1 MVIRAELYKSKP
13 TKEGY
18 YPIKILFQGK
28 KQNRISTGILCRRES
43 HFDTK
48 KGRFIS
54 KNGDAEY
61 KEKNQKLESMLSKF
75 LARKQ
80 ELEDNGIEPTF
91 ELLTADTPIKK
102 HNDKYSLKKI
112 IDERCGGDTKETIK
126 VPLNTFKQYRHL
138 KNLIEEW
145 YGDLDVRE
153 VDQRTLDSFREKLQ
167 EKYGNEHVRIKN
179 QMLTSFGAIMKYA
192 QVRGYIPYLKFGE
205 IKIWQYTIDKEK
217 LNLTPSEFSIMMQ
230 GYKKDIVGE
239 GTPIKQSHKD
249 AICLF
254 MFMVAFQGLSPVD
267 LFKLKKKDLVIET
280 ISKVDIDYE
289 RYDNDEEYR
298 KDIEKVQE
306 KRDIVRIKTDRKKRG
321 TPVKIVADYESIQ
334 NLIEDYYDCKDD
346 EDYIIG
352 TLERGKTY
360 SQNTIQE
367 MSNSYF
373 TAKTVQLNDY
383 LQDYVRRRPDA
394 NLKMRNV
401 TYYMARHVF
410 ANRLNDLGFDPNITR
425 RYMGHSQ
432 GVNQSMALEK
442 HYLAPVNEWKQAD
455 ATWII
460 FNQGTTIKQLIE
472 WRNEFREYQKKLE
485 SDEDVNKGNEYIKY

>member
-28 KQNRISTGILCRRES
+28 KQNRISTGILCRRPS

-91 ELLTADTPIKK
+91 ELLLEDTSIQK
-102 HNDKYSLKKI
+102 HNDKYSIKKI
-112 IDERCGGDTKETIK
+112 IVERCGGDTEETIK
-126 VPLNTFKQYRHL
+126 IPINTFKQYRHL
-138 KNLIEEW
+138 KNLIAEW

-153 VDQRTLDSFREKLQ
+153 VDQKTLDSFRLKLQ
-167 EKYGNEHVRIKN
+167 EHYKDKHVRMKN
-179 QMLTSFGAIMKYA
+179 KMLSSFGAIMRFA
-192 QVRGYIPYLKFGE
+192 QTRGYIPYIRFG
-205 IKIWQYTIDKEK
+205 KIEKWPYEIDKDK
-217 LNLTPSEFSIMMQ
+217 VNLTASEFSILMQ
-230 GYKKDIVGE
+230 AYKKDIVGE
-239 GTPIKQSHKD
+239 GTPIKECHKE

-267 LFKLKKKDLVIET
+267 LFKLKKKDLVIDT

-289 RYDNDEEYR
+289 RLDNDEEYR

-306 KRDIVRIKTDRKKRG
+306 QRDIVRIKTDRKKRG
-321 TPVKIVADYESIQ
+321 TPVKIVVDLESIQ
-334 NLIEDYYDCKDD
+334 NLIEDYYDGKDD
-346 EDYIIG
+346 EDYLIG
-352 TLERGKTY
+352 TLKRGETY
-360 SQNTIQE
+360 SQNTIQK
-367 MSNSYF
+367 MSDSYY
-373 TAKTVQLNDY
+373 ASKTEQLNEY
-383 LQDYVRRRPDA
+383 IQDYIKRRPDA

-401 TYYMARHVF
+401 NYYKARHIF
-410 ANRLNDLGFDPNITR
+410 ANRLDDLGFDPNVTR

-432 GVNQSMALEK
+432 GVNQSRALEK

-455 ATWII
+455 ATWTI
-460 FNQGTTIKQLIE
+460 FNQGTTIKQLIK
-472 WRNEFREYQKKLE
+472 WRNEFREYQKKLG
-485 SDEDVNKGNEYIKY
+485 SDDDVNKGNEYIKY